1 MGIFIEDIQMYCLR
15 NREINIVQKI
25 DKIIQTD
32 LKHCQLNS
40 MRHILRGRIL
50 WCASTC
56 SEILSFP
63 SEDNDRIK
71 LQIIDMS
78 IRTLK

>member
-1 MGIFIEDIQMYCLR
+1 
-15 NREINIVQKI
+15 
-25 DKIIQTD
+25 
-32 LKHCQLNS
+32 

-50 WCASTC
+50 WCVSTC

-63 SEDNDRIK
+63 NEDNDRIK
-71 LQIIDMS
+71 LQIIEMS